1 MFTVL
6 ELYDLAAQIEANG
19 EQFYRFALTRVKA
32 DPLMDLLGWLADQE
46 LLHKNT
52 FAGLKEKTAGS
63 GGPVPCFPSLSTQ
76 VLTGAMGRRAFSL
89 DELEID
95 SIRDEEAL
103 LQAALTFE
111 EDTILFFEFISPF
124 ISEPEAVTM
133 LEKIKAEEL
142 NHKQLLIEMIAKIR
156 AKSTLKK

>member
-1 MFTVL
+1 
-6 ELYDLAAQIEANG
+6 
-19 EQFYRFALTRVKA
+19 
-32 DPLMDLLGWLADQE
+32 
-46 LLHKNT
+46 
-52 FAGLKEKTAGS
+52 
-63 GGPVPCFPSLSTQ
+63 
-76 VLTGAMGRRAFSL
+76 MGRRAFSL